1 MERSP
6 LGASSSVLHVGI
18 GIIEEVVA
26 GTQIGEDS
34 EDGMQV
40 DEPEGTLTEVPGPVD
55 VEQVLKVHGESE
67 VLIVRL

>member
-1 MERSP
+1 MERGP
-6 LGASSSVLHVGI
+6 PGASSSVLHVGI
-18 GIIEEVVA
+18 GTIEEVVA
-26 GTQIGEDS
+26 ETQIGEDS